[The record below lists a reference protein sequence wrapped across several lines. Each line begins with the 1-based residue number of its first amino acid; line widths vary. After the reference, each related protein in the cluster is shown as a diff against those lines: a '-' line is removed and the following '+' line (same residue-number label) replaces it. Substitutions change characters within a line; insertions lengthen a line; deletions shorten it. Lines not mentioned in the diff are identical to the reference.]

1 MSYPDPRTEAG
12 RAGLAAILA
21 DPGGAL
27 IALDFD
33 GTLAPIVPRPED
45 ARPLAAGLAALTA
58 AAAAFGQVALV
69 TGRPAG
75 WLADVAGVQTIP
87 GLVIAGQ
94 YGAQRWTAGRL
105 TESDPAPGLDAVR
118 DALPD
123 VLDGRSAWTEDK
135 GLSLVVHTRA
145 APDPDAELDA
155 VYDPIRDLAGR
166 HGLEAHR
173 GRAVVE
179 IRPPGFDK
187 GGALRALVSE
197 YDARTVLFAGDDLG
211 DLPAFAAIEDMRA
224 GGLPGLTVCS
234 ASTEA
239 PQVADRADLVVDG
252 PQGMAELLAAL
263 SAAVT

>member
-1 MSYPDPRTEAG
+1 MSYPRPRTEAG

-21 DPGGAL
+21 DPAGAL

-58 AAAAFGQVALV
+58 AAEVFGRVALV

-75 WLADVAGVQTIP
+75 WLAEVAGVDAIP

-94 YGAQRWTAGRL
+94 YGAQRWIAGRL
-105 TESDPAPGLDAVR
+105 SESDPAPGLSAVR
-118 DALPD
+118 DGLPALL
-123 VLDGRSAWTEDK
+123 VGRSAWAEDK
-135 GLSLVVHTRA
+135 ELSLVVHTRA
-145 APDPDAELDA
+145 APDPDAELAA
-155 VYDPIRDLAGR
+155 VYEPIRRLAGR

-187 GGALRALVSE
+187 GGALRALAGE
-197 YDARTVLFAGDDLG
+197 YGARSVLFAGDDLG
-211 DLPAFAAIEDMRA
+211 DLPAFAAVADLRA

-252 PQGMAELLAAL
+252 PQGVAELLAAL
-263 SAAVT
+263 SAEVS